1 LRIFNVK
8 ENIEMV
14 GFVTVPVEFFKED
27 LVLPVIRELVGLG
40 KAQGNPED
48 EEQKKKEIF
57 YVMFHRDSPISE

>member
-1 LRIFNVK
+1 
-8 ENIEMV
+8 MV

-40 KAQGNPED
+40 KAQGNPEG
-48 EEQKKKEIF
+48 EEQKKKELF